1 MWRIISGLWMGWGLG
16 SNDAANLFGPGVSAK
31 VIKFRTATI
40 LIAIFVI
47 IGSVMEG
54 PKCMQTLGKLSSAG
68 SVNEA
73 FVILFSAAL
82 CVMIM
87 SLVGIPVS
95 TSQAVVG
102 AILGGSLFRYYRGE
116 AEALKAFGQLG
127 KIMLCWVGTPIGSAI
142 VAFVLFYVLDKFISK
157 YIKNIIALNKFI
169 SWSLIISGCYGAYG
183 LGANNVANTT
193 GIYVSAGM
201 LTEYHAAL
209 YGGIAIAVGALTFS
223 RRVMMTV
230 GEKIAVIGP
239 LGALIATFSHSLTIH
254 FFTQIG
260 VPVSSSQA
268 IVGAVMGI
276 GFVKGTGG
284 VSYRKLAEIVV
295 GWILT
300 PLSAML
306 FSFGVIWVFFKMGMT
321 IL

>member
-1 MWRIISGLWMGWGLG
+1 MWRIFSGLWMGWGLG

-31 VIKFRTATI
+31 VIKYRTATI

-47 IGSVMEG
+47 IGAVLEG
-54 PKCMQTLGKLSSAG
+54 PKCMHTLGKLASTG

-73 FVILFSAAL
+73 FVILFAAAL
-82 CVMIM
+82 SVMIM
-87 SLVGIPVS
+87 SLMGIPVS

-102 AILGGSLFRYYRGE
+102 AILGGSLFRYYGGE
-116 AEALKAFGQLG
+116 AEALKSFGQLG
-127 KIMLCWVGTPIGSAI
+127 KIVLCWVGTPIGSAI
-142 VAFVLFYVLDKFISK
+142 IGFILFYLLDKFISR
-157 YIKNIIALNKFI
+157 YIKNVIALNRFI
-169 SWSLIISGCYGAYG
+169 TWSLIISGCYGAYG

-193 GIYVSAGM
+193 AVYVSSGM
-201 LTEYHAAL
+201 LTEFNAAL

-223 RRVMMTV
+223 RRVMYTV
-230 GEKIAVIGP
+230 GEEIAVIGP
-239 LGALIATFSHSLTIH
+239 LGALIATLSHSLIIH
-254 FFTQIG
+254 FFTQVG

-276 GFVKGTGG
+276 GFVKGVGG
-284 VSYRKLAEIVV
+284 VSYKKLAEIVA
-295 GWILT
+295 GWVLT

-306 FSFGVIWVFFKMGMT
+306 FSFGVIWIFAKLGMV